1 MNKLSEKRV
10 LSYATTNL
18 ILLLTNIVL
27 FVFTYDNPL
36 TMTWVMIVYLVLAT
50 LSIIYQFYIVV
61 KLTVKQEYLTALSI
75 RYKIFDWTSFV
86 LLPVSIFIM
95 VFANILVPGRVYQ
108 RSMEPTLQDGQNIL
122 IYKFEYKPKR
132 NDIVIIENKS
142 LNGDNSDF
150 IIKRIIAV
158 PGDRIRF
165 RRIDVVGQLFINN
178 AEFIS
183 QAQKQA
189 GKPTHFTVTEYY
201 KLVQHQFNALEEPPF
216 EITLA
221 EGYYIALG
229 DNFEN
234 STDSR
239 DLGAFHISQIGGKMI
254 WPIKEW
260 YNESNPMVSWS
271 YGQKF

>member
-36 TMTWVMIVYLVLAT
+36 TVTGVMIVYLVLAT

-61 KLTVKQEYLTALSI
+61 KLTVKQEYLTVLST

-158 PGDRIRF
+158 PGDKIRF

-178 AEFIS
+178 VEFIS

-201 KLVQHQFNALEEPPF
+201 KLVQHQFSALEEPPF

>member
-61 KLTVKQEYLTALSI
+61 KLTVKQEYLTALST

-178 AEFIS
+178 VEFIS

-201 KLVQHQFNALEEPPF
+201 KLVQHQFSALEEPPF

>member
-36 TMTWVMIVYLVLAT
+36 TMTWVMIVYLVLAA

-178 AEFIS
+178 VEFIS

-189 GKPTHFTVTEYY
+189 DKPTHFTVTEYY
-201 KLVQHQFNALEEPPF
+201 KLVQHQFSALEEPPF

>member
-61 KLTVKQEYLTALSI
+61 KLTVKQEYLTALST

-178 AEFIS
+178 VEFIS
-183 QAQKQA
+183 QTQKQA

-201 KLVQHQFNALEEPPF
+201 KLVQHQFSALEEPPF

-254 WPIKEW
+254 WPIKE
-260 YNESNPMVSWS
+260 
-271 YGQKF
+271 

>member
-36 TMTWVMIVYLVLAT
+36 TMTWVMIVYLVAT

-142 LNGDNSDF
+142 LNG
-150 IIKRIIAV
+150 IIQILLLKELS
-158 PGDRIRF
+158 PY
-165 RRIDVVGQLFINN
+165 
-178 AEFIS
+178 
-183 QAQKQA
+183 QA
-189 GKPTHFTVTEYY
+189 
-201 KLVQHQFNALEEPPF
+201 
-216 EITLA
+216 
-221 EGYYIALG
+221 
-229 DNFEN
+229 
-234 STDSR
+234 
-239 DLGAFHISQIGGKMI
+239 IG
-254 WPIKEW
+254 
-260 YNESNPMVSWS
+260 
-271 YGQKF
+271 

>member
-36 TMTWVMIVYLVLAT
+36 TMTWVMIVYLVLAA

-178 AEFIS
+178 VEFIS

-201 KLVQHQFNALEEPPF
+201 KLVQHQFSALEEPPF

>member
-178 AEFIS
+178 VEFIS

-189 GKPTHFTVTEYY
+189 GKPTHFKVTEYY

>member
-36 TMTWVMIVYLVLAT
+36 TMTWVLIVYLVLAS
-50 LSIIYQFYIVV
+50 LSVTYQFYIVV
-61 KLTVKQEYLTALSI
+61 KLTVKQEYLTALST

-95 VFANILVPGRVYQ
+95 VFVNILVPGRVYQ

-158 PGDRIRF
+158 PGDKIRF
-165 RRIDVVGQLFINN
+165 RRIDVVGQLFINDV
-178 AEFIS
+178 EFVS
-183 QAQKQA
+183 QRQQQA

-201 KLVQHQFNALEEPPF
+201 KLVQHQFSAIEEPPF

-221 EGYYIALG
+221 DGYYIALG

-239 DLGAFHISQIGGKMI
+239 DLGAFHLSQIGGKMI

-260 YNESNPMVSWS
+260 YYESNPMVSWS

>member
-61 KLTVKQEYLTALSI
+61 KLTVKQEYLTALST

-178 AEFIS
+178 VEFIS
-183 QAQKQA
+183 QTQKQA

-201 KLVQHQFNALEEPPF
+201 KLVQHQFSALEEPPF

>member
-178 AEFIS
+178 VEFIS

-201 KLVQHQFNALEEPPF
+201 KLVQHQFSALEEPPF